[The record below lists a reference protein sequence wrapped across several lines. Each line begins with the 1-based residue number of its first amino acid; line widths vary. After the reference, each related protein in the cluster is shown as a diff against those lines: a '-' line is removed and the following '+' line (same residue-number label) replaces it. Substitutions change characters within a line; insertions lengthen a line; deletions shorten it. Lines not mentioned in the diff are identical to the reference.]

1 MVAGERGQEQA
12 RELVADRLAQAEDS
26 RRRDVLQLVQAG
38 AMLEEE
44 RKATAVVERGGV
56 HDPHIGHDTP
66 PGDPSPE

>member
-12 RELVADRLAQAEDS
+12 RELVADRLVQSEDG
-26 RRRDVLQLVQAG
+26 RRRDVLEPVQTG
-38 AMLEEE
+38 AVLEEE
-44 RKATAVVERGGV
+44 RKATACLERGGV